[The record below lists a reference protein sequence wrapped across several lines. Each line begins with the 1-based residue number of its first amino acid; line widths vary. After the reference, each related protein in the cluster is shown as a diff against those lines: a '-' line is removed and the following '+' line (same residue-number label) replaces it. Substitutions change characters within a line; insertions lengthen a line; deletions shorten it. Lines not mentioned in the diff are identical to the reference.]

1 MVRRRTVLAVA
12 AASAAGLT
20 VRPAAAQTGPTATP
34 LTTPLTTALTTE
46 TVAPGV
52 TLERSTGSGPVRQ
65 ALLRLAAGSTTRPV
79 LLQHD
84 LSSPRTPADLAAAGG
99 AVAAV
104 NGDFYDIDRTG
115 TPDGPVVL
123 DGRPLKA
130 SADPQGAVGIAPG
143 PAGTTGRVGSVQLDG
158 TVTLGGRTHALAA
171 LATRTVAPG
180 TLALFPPAWGAGD
193 RSLTTTPDVAA
204 VEVEVRA
211 GAVTAVRAPGPAPV
225 PADGFVLVGT
235 GALAPELSALAVG
248 TAVTSDVRVRV
259 DALPAGSTG
268 FAVGARL
275 ELVRDGAPAPFD
287 TTDPT
292 WAALRARTAVGW
304 TAGGDLLLLTVEGG
318 TAASVGVT
326 ATDTARRMVAAG
338 AVGAVMLDGGGS
350 AQLVARR
357 PGDAHVSE
365 AVVPSDGAARP
376 VAHAIGLVPAS
387 AGPEAAAVVLR
398 PELAAARVLPG
409 LAQALRVVPV
419 SASGAPTAGT
429 AVLTSTGPGVLAV
442 ETAGRVLVRG
452 VRPGPA
458 AVQARLGAAAG
469 RLDVEVL
476 GPPVRFDVDAPPA
489 LPGPGSTL
497 EVTVT
502 GHDAAGRWA
511 PVDAADVRVEVDAA
525 LLRCE
530 PLPDGR
536 LRLTAVAAGPVPV
549 AVGLSAVGVTSV
561 VEAAIGTRPVL
572 LDRLGDPAGWTVAAT
587 RATASLTLAPGPALR
602 LAYDFTG
609 QPAGTSTAA
618 LVARTPVL
626 LPSGSTALALR
637 VRGDGQGGWL
647 RAVLRVDGAQRPVTF
662 AARVDFTDVRRLE
675 VPVPAGAREVAVERV
690 YLAQTQV
697 AARRAG
703 AVEVAQLE
711 ASVPPLRSRPARV
724 DRHLRHLR

>member
-20 VRPAAAQTGPTATP
+20 VRPAAAQTGPT
-34 LTTPLTTALTTE
+34 TAGAE
-46 TVAPGV
+46 VVAPGV
-52 TLERSTGSGPVRQ
+52 TLERSTGPGPVRQ

-123 DGRPLKA
+123 AGRPLKA
-130 SADPQGAVGIAPG
+130 AADPQGAVGISPG
-143 PAGTTGRVGSVQLDG
+143 PTGTTGRVGPVQLDG
-158 TVTLGGRTHALAA
+158 TVTLGGRTHRLAA
-171 LATRTVAPG
+171 LATRTVAPD

-193 RSLTTTPDVAA
+193 RSLTTAA
-204 VEVEVRA
+204 GVEVEVRA
-211 GAVTAVRAPGPAPV
+211 GAVTAVRAPGPTPV

-235 GALAPELSALAVG
+235 GTLVPELTALAVG

-259 DALPAGSTG
+259 DALPPGSTG

-292 WAALRARTAVGW
+292 WAALRARTAIGW

-318 TAASVGVT
+318 TATSIGVT
-326 ATDTARRMVAAG
+326 AADTARRMLDAG

-357 PGDAHVSE
+357 PGDAGVSE
-365 AVVPSDGAARP
+365 VVVPSDGAARP
-376 VAHAIGLVPAS
+376 VAHAVGLVPAG
-387 AGPEAAAVVLR
+387 AGPEATAVVLR
-398 PELAAARVLPG
+398 PELGAAQVFPG
-409 LAQALRVVPV
+409 LPQAVRVVPV
-419 SASGAPTAGT
+419 TASGAPTAGT
-429 AVLTSTGPGVLAV
+429 PVLTSTDPGVLAV
-442 ETAGRVLVRG
+442 QTSGRVLVRG
-452 VRPGPA
+452 VTPGRA
-458 AVQARLGAAAG
+458 AVQAQLGPAAG

-476 GPPVRFDVDAPPA
+476 GPPVRFGLDAPPVLA
-489 LPGPGSTL
+489 GAGASLD
-497 EVTVT
+497 VTVT
-502 GHDAAGRWA
+502 GHDAAGRSA
-511 PVDAADVRVEVDAA
+511 PVDAADVRVDVDAA
-525 LLRCE
+525 LLRAG

-549 AVGLSAVGVTSV
+549 AVGLTAAGVTSS
-561 VEAAIGTRPVL
+561 VEAAIGAQPVL

-602 LAYDFTG
+602 LVYDFTG

-626 LPSGSTALALR
+626 LPSGSTAVALR
-637 VRGDGQGGWL
+637 VRGDGAGGWL
-647 RAVLRVDGAQRPVTF
+647 RGVLRVDGAARPVTF

-675 VPVPAGAREVAVERV
+675 VPVPADAREVALERV
-690 YLAQTQV
+690 HLAQTQV

-703 AVEVAQLE
+703 AIEVAQLE
-711 ASVPPLRSRPARV
+711 ASVPPLRSRAVRV
-724 DRHLRHLR
+724 DRYLRGVR